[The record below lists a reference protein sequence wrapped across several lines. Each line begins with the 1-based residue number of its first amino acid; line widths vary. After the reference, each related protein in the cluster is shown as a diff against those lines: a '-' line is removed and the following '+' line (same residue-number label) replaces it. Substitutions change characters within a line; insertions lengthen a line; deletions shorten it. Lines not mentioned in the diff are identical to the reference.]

1 MARLVHWAHSNAT
14 CSEHSMGGVG
24 VGVARV
30 AMGARVSVM
39 LAIVGR
45 GTIRVVTLLLQSEV
59 DITSLINVLNLLSIQ
74 FILLNVMSVVIE
86 WVSNSIDLTFDLFLN
101 FGLRIDLPN
110 LSKLL
115 SQLEVYTTC
124 HEGVTTSLMHRSDS
138 VNVEFFGYCLETTRE
153 IKLPLDLFAIVVV
166 DEVGV

>member
-1 MARLVHWAHSNAT
+1 M
-14 CSEHSMGGVG
+14 
-24 VGVARV
+24 GVARV

-86 WVSNSIDLTFDLFLN
+86 
-101 FGLRIDLPN
+101 
-110 LSKLL
+110 
-115 SQLEVYTTC
+115 
-124 HEGVTTSLMHRSDS
+124 
-138 VNVEFFGYCLETTRE
+138 
-153 IKLPLDLFAIVVV
+153 
-166 DEVGV
+166 

>member
-1 MARLVHWAHSNAT
+1 M
-14 CSEHSMGGVG
+14 
-24 VGVARV
+24 GVARI

-86 WVSNSIDLTFDLFLN
+86 
-101 FGLRIDLPN
+101 
-110 LSKLL
+110 
-115 SQLEVYTTC
+115 
-124 HEGVTTSLMHRSDS
+124 
-138 VNVEFFGYCLETTRE
+138 
-153 IKLPLDLFAIVVV
+153 
-166 DEVGV
+166 

>member
-1 MARLVHWAHSNAT
+1 
-14 CSEHSMGGVG
+14 MGGVG
-24 VGVARV
+24 VGVARI

-86 WVSNSIDLTFDLFLN
+86 
-101 FGLRIDLPN
+101 
-110 LSKLL
+110 
-115 SQLEVYTTC
+115 
-124 HEGVTTSLMHRSDS
+124 
-138 VNVEFFGYCLETTRE
+138 
-153 IKLPLDLFAIVVV
+153 
-166 DEVGV
+166 

>member
-1 MARLVHWAHSNAT
+1 
-14 CSEHSMGGVG
+14 MGGVG

-86 WVSNSIDLTFDLFLN
+86 
-101 FGLRIDLPN
+101 
-110 LSKLL
+110 
-115 SQLEVYTTC
+115 
-124 HEGVTTSLMHRSDS
+124 
-138 VNVEFFGYCLETTRE
+138 
-153 IKLPLDLFAIVVV
+153 
-166 DEVGV
+166 